1 MNKVMISII
10 MPSYNAEQFLENT
23 LNSVVNQT
31 FTDWELII
39 IDDCSSDNSVEFLQN
54 YISQKK
60 QITLLQLKTN
70 SGPAV
75 ARNRGIEYA
84 RGKYIAFLDADDYWH
99 KQKLEKQLYFMK
111 NKDIALS
118 FTAYDRVEE
127 DSGIYIDTQSVPNRI
142 DYKTLLKQNIMG
154 CLTVMYD
161 THKLGKIYMP
171 NIARRQDYALWLKIL
186 KQVPYAY
193 GLNESLAYYRVRTFS
208 VSSNKVIASSYHWKV
223 LRDIEKLP
231 IYKAIYYFGWYTYKS
246 IMKYK

>member
-1 MNKVMISII
+1 MISII